1 MRLTPLARLRALAV
15 MRHAAVAAGLG
26 LGWLLL
32 SGSAASALDDPLG
45 AGSLLG
51 TSPPTSSVTAPI
63 TSTAAT
69 VTRAPA
75 TSIQASSAL
84 AQGTTTAVA
93 STAQALPS
101 SATPVLTGPLA
112 PLAPG
117 VTGTTSDVGKTINSV
132 GNTLGDT
139 VSAPLPVPAPVPVPA
154 PPPLADQLTVP
165 PSIDPAAPPAAP
177 AADQAAAAAEVRPAS
192 TSPDGP
198 TAETLVIGNS
208 ATSRPLD
215 AVGYLLAWDWSVS
228 RSVLATSVMA
238 TPGALISAA
247 SGSPG
252 DVPDGPSIFPPIDHP
267 MWLGSSTSGSS
278 GGGLLNIGMLASA
291 LMLVPILLASRRK
304 RHAGGRV
311 PPSPAFDPG
320 STPD

>member
-51 TSPPTSSVTAPI
+51 TSPTTSSVTAPI

-139 VSAPLPVPAPVPVPA
+139 VSAPLPVPAP
-154 PPPLADQLTVP
+154 
-165 PSIDPAAPPAAP
+165 AP

-198 TAETLVIGNS
+198 TAETPVIGNS